1 MKYIDELFIDKMKL
15 IDETQISHRDLKI
28 FKSLLKAV
36 SNTSFITE
44 NQGRLLLRLLRE
56 NNSIFNIEQSHLA
69 QPDWSKQF
77 RPVDDT
83 RKMYLSSNNE
93 HYQIV
98 LEFGYSA
105 SIRKALQERFKDG
118 KLEGFVADPNSK
130 TYSADLTELNIVTLV
145 DVVSG
150 LGFIIK
156 DTIMEYYV
164 TIKSWDIIN
173 IKNQYRINTLS
184 HANFQKHLTS
194 DLGIDIP
201 LTQNIIA
208 DRSVR
213 YQYYIDNKEPTTLTE
228 QIAYRNQTKIWINS
242 DEYSLYNVFESLI
255 ELKRL
260 PVLLIFDTHN
270 QKKLTAQIVEM
281 SNVLTHLDINNVGIY
296 FRLPNNDTGKQF
308 NEIVAERK
316 YNTILDKNTQVIGV
330 ETNKL
335 PKFILR
341 NDWKPMSVIVVN
353 TNLRNSKTAIYSTCC
368 DLIITY
374 DTEPGLF
381 EFKNRWLN

>member
-93 HYQIV
+93 HNQIV

-281 SNVLTHLDINNVGIY
+281 SNVLTHFDINNVGIY

-341 NDWKPMSVIVVN
+341 NNWKPMSVIVVN

>member
-1 MKYIDELFIDKMKL
+1 
-15 IDETQISHRDLKI
+15 
-28 FKSLLKAV
+28 
-36 SNTSFITE
+36 
-44 NQGRLLLRLLRE
+44 
-56 NNSIFNIEQSHLA
+56 
-69 QPDWSKQF
+69 
-77 RPVDDT
+77 
-83 RKMYLSSNNE
+83 
-93 HYQIV
+93 
-98 LEFGYSA
+98 
-105 SIRKALQERFKDG
+105 
-118 KLEGFVADPNSK
+118 
-130 TYSADLTELNIVTLV
+130 
-145 DVVSG
+145 
-150 LGFIIK
+150 
-156 DTIMEYYV
+156 
-164 TIKSWDIIN
+164 
-173 IKNQYRINTLS
+173 
-184 HANFQKHLTS
+184 
-194 DLGIDIP
+194 
-201 LTQNIIA
+201 
-208 DRSVR
+208 
-213 YQYYIDNKEPTTLTE
+213 
-228 QIAYRNQTKIWINS
+228 
-242 DEYSLYNVFESLI
+242 VFESLI

-316 YNTILDKNTQVIGV
+316 YNTILDKNTQVMGV